1 MIKEWETRFQ
11 RYKSQRD
18 GHPKTQEGTTA
29 EGEQSNRKPSKIT
42 SESHPWIVQDF
53 PRCKEDLCT
62 ITPLGIWTAFY
73 KSDPRFALGKYS
85 PMEQKILKLGGVHT
99 IAARRF
105 LADKHYKEW
114 RMLRELQEQSA
125 DYKKAMELGRYSSTC
140 AVCGPPEKIWT
151 AKVSVPAEEFQ
162 TPHREIIGVKKH
174 IKRMQL
180 ARTLGNKPFST
191 YMDRLG
197 SATLH
202 SGLDLCSPES
212 YKSSEEGEDD
222 DRDSSDK
229 ASQGDKGE
237 AKFEPIKTRE
247 VTLNVVFKSEE
258 TKSCLVCHRND
269 RKPFLPV
276 KKLERHIT
284 GLTNRNLF
292 PITGFPGDLML
303 MNQDFISKG
312 IHPNDAI
319 KIYWLPEEVPFKAPK

>member
-1 MIKEWETRFQ
+1 MAGAAYLWVLRF
-11 RYKSQRD
+11 
-18 GHPKTQEGTTA
+18 
-29 EGEQSNRKPSKIT
+29 
-42 SESHPWIVQDF
+42 
-53 PRCKEDLCT
+53 LT
-62 ITPLGIWTAFY
+62 IFFHL
-73 KSDPRFALGKYS
+73 
-85 PMEQKILKLGGVHT
+85 QKLGGVHT

-105 LADKHYKEW
+105 LADRHYKEW

-180 ARTLGNKPFST
+180 ARTLGNKQFST
-191 YMDRLG
+191 DMDRLG
-197 SATLH
+197 SASLH

-237 AKFEPIKTRE
+237 AKFEPTKTRE

-258 TKSCLVCHRND
+258 TKSCVVCHRND